1 MNNRSILN
9 AAILNFTILN
19 LINLINL
26 INLNC
31 IFSKLSNLRTYF
43 KYQLHTSLGSI
54 PYLLFYVID
63 SNYCKRLS

>member
-19 LINLINL
+19 LINL
-26 INLNC
+26 NC
-31 IFSKLSNLRTYF
+31 ICYKLSNLRTYF
-43 KYQLHTSLGSI
+43 KYQVHTSLCSL

-63 SNYCKRLS
+63 SNNYKRLF